1 MRNKIRCKFTVALMA
16 NFEFVTK
23 QCYADFTG
31 ILQMRASLVKLD
43 TEYEKDDAIMYNAL
57 QHRHR

>member
-1 MRNKIRCKFTVALMA
+1 MA